1 MGFQIRS
8 TARLLRTPH
17 SFLSAL
23 LAALMVSCAPD
34 PNPTQSAIGSPQAN
48 AGEHETAEAPA
59 HAPSSA
65 SGSAVLGAR
74 DGDWQAY
81 AGDIGST
88 KYTPLANIDASNVAS
103 LEVVWRR
110 PALDA
115 HYSTL
120 NPNQRFSSNY
130 VAAPVVIDGV
140 AYIPNA
146 VGLVESFDA
155 ATGETFWVQDPVGGA
170 EGLPGAPTRGVAYW
184 RDQSDIETPRVFVQR
199 GTYLYALDAATGRSI
214 ESFGDQGR
222 VDLQLMPAEFER
234 FRWGGVPMVVRDVIV
249 IGQAMSDTFSNKEA
263 HRGDVRAFD
272 VRTGELRWTYH
283 TIPQEGEFGTDSWQ
297 DRSWSYTGHAP
308 MWALFS
314 ADETLGLVYM
324 PISSATNDMYGGHR
338 LGDNLFSQSL
348 VAVDAE
354 TGERVW
360 HYQTVHHGLW
370 DYDPPAAPIL
380 MDIVVDGEPVRAVTQ
395 LTKQGFAFVF
405 DRETG
410 EPVWEI
416 EERAVPASSVPGEV
430 TSPTQPFP
438 TKPAPFDRQGATED
452 NLIDFTPELRAQALE
467 IFNRYV
473 TGPLFTPPSI
483 RDESPDGTLGTI
495 QLPGS
500 QGGADL
506 QGASFDPETGMLY
519 IPSITA
525 PFVADLEPGD
535 PEVTNLRYVKGAR
548 RWLGGPQGLPLF
560 KPPYGRI
567 TAIDMNTGEH
577 KWMVPNGV
585 GPVDNPAIA
594 HLGIE
599 KLGVP
604 GRPSPLL
611 TKTLLFLGEGLTNQR
626 PGGRIPADMPVE
638 IATNSGGFMFR
649 AYDKLTGEI
658 HWERE
663 LEAGTTGAP
672 ISYVAAGKQFIV
684 VAIGDREHEPEL
696 VAFALPDTRSGN

>member
-1 MGFQIRS
+1 MRFQLRRIAPPLTSLLITCSLALIASCTPDTPPSTDPTLDLQTSAAQNPSGS
-8 TARLLRTPH
+8 TA
-17 SFLSAL
+17 
-23 LAALMVSCAPD
+23 AA
-34 PNPTQSAIGSPQAN
+34 TQ
-48 AGEHETAEAPA
+48 
-59 HAPSSA
+59 
-65 SGSAVLGAR
+65 GAQ
-74 DGDWQAY
+74 DGNWQAY
-81 AGDIGST
+81 GGDIGNT
-88 KYTPLANIDASNVAS
+88 KYSPLADIDAGNVAD
-103 LEVVWRR
+103 LEIAWRR
-110 PALDA
+110 PALDPYYA
-115 HYSTL
+115 SL

-130 VAAPVVIDGV
+130 VAAPVVIDGI
-140 AYIPNA
+140 AFIPNA
-146 VGLVESFDA
+146 VGLVEAFDA
-155 ATGETFWVQDPVGGA
+155 ATGTTIWVQDPVDGA
-170 EGLPGAPTRGVAYW
+170 KGLPGAPTRGIAYW
-184 RDQSDIETPRVFVQR
+184 QDPEGIAAPRVVVQR
-199 GTYLYALDAATGRSI
+199 GTYLYALDAETGGAI
-214 ESFGDQGR
+214 DSFGNRGR

-249 IGQAMSDTFSNKEA
+249 IGQAMSDSFSNKEA
-263 HRGDVRAFD
+263 SRGDVRAFD
-272 VRTGELRWTYH
+272 IRTGELRWTHH
-283 TIPQEGEFGTDSWQ
+283 TIPQEGEFGTATWQ

-314 ADETLGLVYM
+314 ADDALGLVYM

-354 TGERVW
+354 TGERIW

-380 MDIVVDGEPVRAVTQ
+380 MDILVDGEPVKAVTQ

-405 DRETG
+405 DRKTG
-410 EPVWEI
+410 APVWEI
-416 EERAVPASSVPGEV
+416 EERPVPPSTVPGEIA
-430 TSPTQPFP
+430 SPTQPFP
-438 TKPAPFDRQGATED
+438 TRPAPFDRQGATED

-467 IFNRYV
+467 IFNLYV
-473 TGPLFTPPSI
+473 TGPLFTPPSV
-483 RDESPDGTLGTI
+483 RDESPGGTLGTI

-506 QGASFDPETGMLY
+506 QGASFDPETGLLY

-525 PFVADLEPGD
+525 PFVADLELGD

-548 RWLGGPQGLPLF
+548 RWLSGPQGLPLF

-577 KWMVPNGV
+577 EWMVANGV

-594 HLGIE
+594 HLKLN

-638 IATNSGGFMFR
+638 IATNSGGPMFR
-649 AYDKLTGEI
+649 AYDKLSGDI
-658 HWERE
+658 HWEIE
-663 LEAGTTGAP
+663 LAAGTTGAP
-672 ISYVAAGKQFIV
+672 VSYVAAGKQFIV
-684 VAIGDREHEPEL
+684 VAIGDREHAPEL
-696 VAFALPDTRSGN
+696 VAFALPDTSSTE

>member
-1 MGFQIRS
+1 MKFQLRRI
-8 TARLLRTPH
+8 APPLKPLLITC
-17 SFLSAL
+17 SLAL
-23 LAALMVSCAPD
+23 IASCAPD
-34 PNPTQSAIGSPQAN
+34 TPLLTDLTLDLQTKAAQDLIASTAAATQRAQ
-48 AGEHETAEAPA
+48 
-59 HAPSSA
+59 
-65 SGSAVLGAR
+65 
-74 DGDWQAY
+74 DGNWQAY
-81 AGDIGST
+81 GGDIGNT
-88 KYTPLANIDASNVAS
+88 KYSPLADIDASNVDDVEIA
-103 LEVVWRR
+103 WRR
-110 PALDA
+110 PALDPYYA
-115 HYSTL
+115 SL
-120 NPNQRFSSNY
+120 NPNQRVSSNY
-130 VAAPVVIDGV
+130 VAAPVVIDGI
-140 AYIPNA
+140 AFIPNA
-146 VGLVESFDA
+146 VGLVEAFDA
-155 ATGETFWVQDPVGGA
+155 ATGTTIWIQNPVGGA
-170 EGLPGAPTRGVAYW
+170 EGLPGAPTRGIAYW
-184 RDQSDIETPRVFVQR
+184 QDPEGIIAPRVIVQR
-199 GTYLYALDAATGRSI
+199 GTYLYALDAETGGAI
-214 ESFGDQGR
+214 DSFGNQGR
-222 VDLQLMPAEFER
+222 VDLQLMPAAFER

-249 IGQAMSDTFSNKEA
+249 IGQAMSDSFSNKEA
-263 HRGDVRAFD
+263 YRGDVRAFD
-272 VRTGELRWTYH
+272 IRTGKLRWTYH
-283 TIPQEGEFGTDSWQ
+283 TIPQEGEFGAASWQ

-314 ADETLGLVYM
+314 ADNALGLVYM

-380 MDIVVDGEPVRAVTQ
+380 MDILVDGEPVQAVTQ

-405 DRETG
+405 DRKTG
-410 EPVWEI
+410 APIWDI
-416 EERAVPASSVPGEV
+416 EERAVPPSTVPGEIA
-430 TSPTQPFP
+430 SPTQPFP
-438 TKPAPFDRQGATED
+438 TRPAPFDRQGATED

-467 IFNRYV
+467 IFNLYV
-473 TGPLFTPPSI
+473 TGPLFTPPSA
-483 RDESPDGTLGTI
+483 RDESPGGTLGTI

-506 QGASFDPETGMLY
+506 QGASFDPETGLIY

-525 PFVADLEPGD
+525 PFVADLVLGD

-567 TAIDMNTGEH
+567 TAINMNTGEH
-577 KWMVPNGV
+577 EWMVPNGA

-594 HLGIE
+594 HLKFD

-638 IATNSGGFMFR
+638 IATNSGGAMFR
-649 AYDKLTGEI
+649 AYDKLSGDI
-658 HWERE
+658 HWEIE
-663 LEAGTTGAP
+663 LAAGTTGAP
-672 ISYVAAGKQFIV
+672 VSYVAAGKQFIV
-684 VAIGDREHEPEL
+684 VAIGDREHAPEL
-696 VAFALPDTRSGN
+696 VAFALPDTRSTE

>member
-1 MGFQIRS
+1 
-8 TARLLRTPH
+8 
-17 SFLSAL
+17 
-23 LAALMVSCAPD
+23 
-34 PNPTQSAIGSPQAN
+34 
-48 AGEHETAEAPA
+48 
-59 HAPSSA
+59 
-65 SGSAVLGAR
+65 
-74 DGDWQAY
+74 
-81 AGDIGST
+81 
-88 KYTPLANIDASNVAS
+88 
-103 LEVVWRR
+103 
-110 PALDA
+110 
-115 HYSTL
+115 
-120 NPNQRFSSNY
+120 
-130 VAAPVVIDGV
+130 
-140 AYIPNA
+140 
-146 VGLVESFDA
+146 
-155 ATGETFWVQDPVGGA
+155 
-170 EGLPGAPTRGVAYW
+170 
-184 RDQSDIETPRVFVQR
+184 
-199 GTYLYALDAATGRSI
+199 
-214 ESFGDQGR
+214 
-222 VDLQLMPAEFER
+222 
-234 FRWGGVPMVVRDVIV
+234 
-249 IGQAMSDTFSNKEA
+249 
-263 HRGDVRAFD
+263 
-272 VRTGELRWTYH
+272 
-283 TIPQEGEFGTDSWQ
+283 
-297 DRSWSYTGHAP
+297 
-308 MWALFS
+308 
-314 ADETLGLVYM
+314 
-324 PISSATNDMYGGHR
+324 MYGGHR

-348 VAVDAE
+348 VAVNAE

-380 MDIVVDGEPVRAVTQ
+380 TDIVVDGEPVRAVTQ

-416 EERAVPASSVPGEV
+416 EERPVPASSVPGEV
-430 TSPTQPFP
+430 TSSTQPFP
-438 TKPAPFDRQGATED
+438 TKPAPFDRQGATVD

-467 IFNRYV
+467 IFDRYV
-473 TGPLFTPPSI
+473 TGPLFTPPSL
-483 RDESPDGTLGTI
+483 RDESPGGTLGTI

-658 HWERE
+658 HWEKK

-672 ISYVAAGKQFIV
+672 VSYLAAGKQFIV
-684 VAIGDREHEPEL
+684 VAIGDRQHEPEL
-696 VAFALPDTRSGN
+696 VAFALPDIRSGN